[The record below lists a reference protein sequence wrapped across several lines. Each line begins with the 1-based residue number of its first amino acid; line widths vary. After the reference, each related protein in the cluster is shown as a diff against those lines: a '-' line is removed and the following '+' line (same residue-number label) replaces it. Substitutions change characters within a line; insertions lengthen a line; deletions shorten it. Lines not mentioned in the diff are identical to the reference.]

1 MYRNTICCSGTFID
15 KTLRKCNFSSFPLT
29 YMQNYLRKHVQSEI
43 AQHFVVAS
51 IKNTQ
56 ENACKTL
63 LAEQPGRKSCENSSK
78 IVIQLCYHHHEVK
91 IPRAYACK
99 TLTQD
104 LLDGKLCEIPKK
116 NQRKSKGGRRA
127 KKVPKTRDM
136 CRKWSECDTCRR
148 NVTWRLRMGHL
159 STKRSLGG
167 QNAIHVAETPSR
179 RSECNKGRENAAWVF
194 RTRYMSKKRT

>member
-1 MYRNTICCSGTFID
+1 MRSHIILFWRAS
-15 KTLRKCNFSSFPLT
+15 KTLKKIHAKR
-29 YMQNYLRKHVQSEI
+29 I
-43 AQHFVVAS
+43 
-51 IKNTQ
+51 
-56 ENACKTL
+56 
-63 LAEQPGRKSCENSSK
+63 LAHQPARKSCENSSK

-148 NVTWRLRMGHL
+148 NAT
-159 STKRSLGG
+159 
-167 QNAIHVAETPSR
+167 QA
-179 RSECNKGRENAAWVF
+179 SECDMCRETAVWVF
-194 RTRYMSKKRT
+194 RMRYMSKKRHLGPQNATRVDKTGSRCSECDTCRRNAM